1 LFRLSQFHVSEIR
14 RGRHGLGDNMLRDN
28 SQMLSKD
35 SNLPAMYNP
44 ADIVDQIRASTNS
57 NVMSSDPSATAGT
70 SNSTDVDSID
80 VDDYELGNTVT
91 NMNVNSAASS
101 ATISTSSITDCA
113 WQCQ

>member
-1 LFRLSQFHVSEIR
+1 LRLTGQGQKGPV
-14 RGRHGLGDNMLRDN
+14 
-28 SQMLSKD
+28 QLSGPVNRLTVNNLKD

-70 SNSTDVDSID
+70 SSSTDVDSID

>member
-1 LFRLSQFHVSEIR
+1 
-14 RGRHGLGDNMLRDN
+14 MLRDN

-44 ADIVDQIRASTNS
+44 ADVVDQICAGINI

-70 SNSTDVDSID
+70 SSSTDIDSID

-91 NMNVNSAASS
+91 IMNVNSTASS
-101 ATISTSSITDCA
+101 ATTITNSITDCA